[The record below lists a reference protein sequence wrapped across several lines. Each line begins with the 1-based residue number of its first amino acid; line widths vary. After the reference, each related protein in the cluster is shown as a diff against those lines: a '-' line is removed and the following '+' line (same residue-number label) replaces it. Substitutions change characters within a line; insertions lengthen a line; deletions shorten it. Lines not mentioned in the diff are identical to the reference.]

1 MVLLLCGSKKNH
13 ETVAKWKKVAF
24 RSSTAL
30 WSAPVRSVGVWNRRS
45 VDPFER
51 VCYVVACDFKELGLM
66 IQEIFSS
73 FPILK
78 MTLCMLEVSVIG
90 TAFNSYWWE
99 ANSDQ
104 QSGDSGTC
112 HRMTGL

>member
-1 MVLLLCGSKKNH
+1 M
-13 ETVAKWKKVAF
+13 
-24 RSSTAL
+24 
-30 WSAPVRSVGVWNRRS
+30 
-45 VDPFER
+45 DPFGS
-51 VCYVVACDFKELGLM
+51 VCYTDACDFKELGLM